1 LTAAFGFAFDGF
13 AAALRRQR
21 NLRIHLGIAVL
32 VVAAGLVVRLPL
44 FGWAVV
50 ALAIGLV
57 LAAELFNTAL
67 EAAVDL
73 VSPEQHP
80 LAKLA
85 KDCAAAA
92 VLVAALAAAA
102 AGVLVGAWAIVRP

>member
-1 LTAAFGFAFDGF
+1 
-13 AAALRRQR
+13 
-21 NLRIHLGIAVL
+21 
-32 VVAAGLVVRLPL
+32 VRLPL
-44 FGWAVV
+44 LGWAIV

-57 LAAELFNTAL
+57 FAAELLNTAL
-67 EAAVDL
+67 EAVVDL
-73 VSPEQHP
+73 VCPEQHP

-102 AGVLVGAWAIVRP
+102 AGVLVGAWAFARP